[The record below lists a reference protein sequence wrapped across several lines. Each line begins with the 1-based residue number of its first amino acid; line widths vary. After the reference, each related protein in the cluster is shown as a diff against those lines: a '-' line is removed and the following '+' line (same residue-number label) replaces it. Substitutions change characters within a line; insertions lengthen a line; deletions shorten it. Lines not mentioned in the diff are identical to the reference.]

1 MKLTDYL
8 KPDHIFPDFQAKD
21 KCSALKSLCRL
32 AAGLHGLD
40 YQKIL
45 KVVLDREASGS
56 TGLGGAVALP
66 HGKSAEVERP
76 ILLMALSRT
85 GVDFDSLDGKPV
97 RLFVLLLSPKEG
109 DGGEH
114 LQLLASLGRLLKSS
128 NTVAEILSSAD
139 AAGVYE
145 LLKQR
150 D

>member
-1 MKLTDYL
+1 M
-8 KPDHIFPDFQAKD
+8 
-21 KCSALKSLCRL
+21 
-32 AAGLHGLD
+32 
-40 YQKIL
+40 
-45 KVVLDREASGS
+45 
-56 TGLGGAVALP
+56 
-66 HGKSAEVERP
+66 
-76 ILLMALSRT
+76 
-85 GVDFDSLDGKPV
+85 DFDSLDGKPV